1 MLTCEEV
8 KNLLSAY
15 YDGELGVAAQQQ
27 VAEHLASCE
36 SCREE
41 LKQLKSLSS
50 AFDTLAFPEADKA
63 FRSSLHERL
72 EAEARKNKTFRWSTM
87 WKDMRTYATVAA
99 CLVLTIGIYAA
110 VGNHSV
116 QPPVTGP
123 VSSPMA
129 EGPTASAD
137 AGFIPEEPDK
147 ASAGQTDGGDAALA
161 QQTPPGSSTVP
172 KTAKGGRDTTVGQQ
186 PNQEP
191 AVTTAPDTG
200 YVTEPVPTVSPE
212 QTPTPYTDEPHNTVK
227 EIPTETNAP
236 SGGNGQQPNE
246 NTGGT
251 APTATGGGENPDTLT
266 VDPRA
271 NVTTVVSFKLQD
283 AALYNQVVELLG
295 SFGTVTESEGQIEA
309 KVLDSNF
316 KSCVTALRAMEG
328 VQETGSITKEGDS
341 SGHDYV
347 QVDTKN

>member
-41 LKQLKSLSS
+41 LKQLKSLSA

-123 VSSPMA
+123 VSSPAA
-129 EGPTASAD
+129 ERPTASAD
-137 AGFIPEEPDK
+137 ADFIPAEPDNTP
-147 ASAGQTDGGDAALA
+147 AGQTDSGDAALA
-161 QQTPPGSSTVP
+161 QQTPPGSSAAP
-172 KTAKGGRDTTVGQQ
+172 KTAQNGTDAAAKRE
-186 PNQEP
+186 PKQEP
-191 AVTTAPDTG
+191 AVTAVPDTG
-200 YVTEPVPTVSPE
+200 YVAEPVPTVSPE
-212 QTPTPYTDEPHNTVK
+212 QTIAPYTDEPHGAVK
-227 EIPTETNAP
+227 EIPAETPAP
-236 SGGNGQQPNE
+236 SGGNSQPPDE
-246 NTGGT
+246 NMDSNK
-251 APTATGGGENPDTLT
+251 GGGSPDTLT
-266 VDPRA
+266 VDPKA
-271 NVTTVVSFKLQD
+271 NVTTVASFKLQD

-316 KSCVTALRAMEG
+316 KACVTALRAMEG